1 MSISAVRR
9 TLIGLAAGIVVAASF
24 AWVGGASAATWVLKG
39 RGFGHGV
46 GMSQYG
52 AYGLARHGRG
62 YRAILEHYYR
72 HTRVG
77 RASGHPIRVLLG
89 SGSDS
94 VAFKK
99 ARKACGKRLR
109 PSHRYRFKRS
119 GSGVTLRGSNGRR
132 LARCGHAATAVG
144 SGTIR
149 IRGKGSYR
157 GKLRV
162 KAAGGGLLVT
172 NVVGVD
178 GYAMGVV
185 ANEMPSSWSQGALRA
200 QAVAARSFAL
210 AVSSGGSFDVYD
222 DTRSQV
228 YGGKASETRSTNK
241 ACKRTKHQVV
251 RYRKHIA
258 TTYYSSSSGGRTEA
272 VQFGFPGATPVPY
285 LKSVKDPYDSISPDH
300 SWKVRYSQ
308 GEMESR
314 LSGLFAG
321 RLRNIKVL
329 KRGDSPR
336 IVRARVVGSRG
347 SSKTTGPDLQ
357 GRLGLKSTWVRFH
370 KR

>member
-1 MSISAVRR
+1 MQGSDARGRSANSGRPAVAGAQDMSISAVRR
-9 TLIGLAAGIVVAASF
+9 TLVGPAGGIVVAASF

-77 RASGHPIRVLLG
+77 KASGHPIRVLLG

-144 SGTIR
+144 NGTIR

-157 GKLRV
+157 GTLRV
-162 KAAGGGLLVT
+162 KAARGVLCCT
-172 NVVGVD
+172 SVVAVD
-178 GYAMGVV
+178 GYARGVV
-185 ANEMPSSWSQGALRA
+185 ANEMPSSWSQGALRD

-228 YGGKASETRSTNK
+228 YGGKASETRSTNR
-241 ACKRTKHQVV
+241 ACKRTKHQVI

-285 LKSVKDPYDSISPDH
+285 LKSVKDPYDRISPDH

-308 GEMESR
+308 GEMES
-314 LSGLFAG
+314 
-321 RLRNIKVL
+321 
-329 KRGDSPR
+329 
-336 IVRARVVGSRG
+336 
-347 SSKTTGPDLQ
+347 
-357 GRLGLKSTWVRFH
+357 
-370 KR
+370 